1 MQQINFYRQRVAI
14 NVLAKDIANARD
26 IYDAAEGH
34 AAIGVLSAQFA
45 SVEEG
50 VQEVKRWMAEIP
62 SCPGRNRE
70 PGSHPPAYPLDQNKI
85 RCNSMISIWR

>member
-1 MQQINFYRQRVAI
+1 MQQINFYRQRAAI
-14 NVLAKDIANARD
+14 NVLAKDIANARE

-50 VQEVKRWMAEIP
+50 VEEVKRWMDQQRPEIA
-62 SCPGRNRE
+62 PGRRTNGERHLHAH
-70 PGSHPPAYPLDQNKI
+70 SALD
-85 RCNSMISIWR
+85 R